1 MQGGRAKIIATAGKT
16 RSALYPEAPTLAE
29 AGVGEIDFDTWAG
42 LAVPKGTPQPIV
54 DRLALELNKVIADPA
69 VRAKLALIGVEPA
82 PSSQARFTE
91 FIASENA
98 KWRAVI
104 QAAGIKL
111 E

>member
-1 MQGGRAKIIATAGKT
+1 M
-16 RSALYPEAPTLAE
+16 
-29 AGVGEIDFDTWAG
+29 GEIDFDTWAG